1 VTLFDTFKIASSYD
15 SIASEWVH
23 NYPITFDLGY
33 PYFVKHLEETGDI
46 NTATVHAYLKI
57 LAEVPDT
64 FISRKMGQA
73 KAESISAEAGRVLKE
88 GGLATPLGRN
98 LLHKLDSELRDPEN
112 NLSPGTTADITEA
125 VLAINNLN
133 GYKP

>member
-1 VTLFDTFKIASSYD
+1 V
-15 SIASEWVH
+15 
-23 NYPITFDLGY
+23 
-33 PYFVKHLEETGDI
+33 
-46 NTATVHAYLKI
+46 
-57 LAEVPDT
+57 
-64 FISRKMGQA
+64 GQA

-88 GGLATPLGRN
+88 GGLATTLGRN
-98 LLHKLDSELRDPEN
+98 LLQKLDSKLRKPEH